1 MPAWGEHRSRST
13 ALPNTPP
20 GVITNISGLS
30 GLDVPKIVNAVHALS
45 PDVLQPRQRKR
56 RNSLP
61 RRCNNIAGAAL
72 VLKHHRNSG
81 RSP

>member
-30 GLDVPKIVNAVHALS
+30 GLDVPKIVHALS

-61 RRCNNIAGAAL
+61 RRCNNIVGAAL
-72 VLKHHRNSG
+72 VLKYHRNTG